1 MTERKTTEP
10 VPTLKVTFPSRTL
23 RERFKAICALNGKN
37 MNEVLIDLVK
47 QYIEQNQGND
57 RPETESDRKP

>member
-1 MTERKTTEP
+1 VAEQKTTEP
-10 VPTLKVTFPSRTL
+10 VPTVKVTFPSRTL

-47 QYIEQNQGND
+47 QYIEENQRNE
-57 RPETESDRKP
+57 RPENESDASG